1 MLKSVLTVGGWTMA
15 SRVLGFLRDMLMAA
29 LIGAGPIADAFF
41 VANKLPNLF
50 RRLFGEGAFNAAFVP
65 EFSGLLATNGL
76 EAAKRFAQEAIAV
89 MAFWLGILMIA
100 GEIFMPQIMLVF
112 APGFRADPEK
122 FALAVDLARITFPYL
137 MLICL
142 AALLSGALNG
152 LERFAAAAAAPVLYN
167 LFAIAALVGLTPFVP
182 TVGHAAAW
190 GVSASGVVQLALLVW
205 AVHRAGMPIR
215 VPRPRLTPAMKLLL
229 KRMAPGLVGASAAQL
244 NQAVDVIIASLL
256 PAGTVSLLYYAD
268 RIQQLPLGVIGIA
281 VGTALLPMLS
291 RQVRSGDEAAALAS
305 LNRAIEYTLFLTL
318 PAALALT
325 ISAFPVMWV
334 LFGRGA
340 FDAESA
346 RLASQSLAAFALGL
360 PSVVL
365 LKVLAPA
372 AFARGDTA
380 MPVKIGLITLAVNF
394 ALNIVFNAGALA
406 PASIADRLPLLS
418 HIGPALATSLASTFN
433 MVALAVVLRRRR
445 HLVAD
450 AVLLRR
456 LPRMAAAAAMMGVT
470 LWFAEAPL
478 FTFGRWFGLVSL
490 VTLGMLVYGVAALAL
505 GAFDARAL
513 GRLTRRR

>member
-1 MLKSVLTVGGWTMA
+1 
-15 SRVLGFLRDMLMAA
+15 MLMAA
-29 LIGAGPIADAFF
+29 LIGAGPVADAFF

-65 EFSGLLATNGL
+65 EFSGLLATSGPG
-76 EAAKRFAQEAIAV
+76 AARRFAQEAIAV
-89 MAFWLGILMIA
+89 MAFWLGALTIL
-100 GEIFMPQIMLVF
+100 GEIFMPQIMHVF
-112 APGFRADPEK
+112 APGFAANPEK
-122 FALAVDLARITFPYL
+122 FALAVDLARISFPYL

-152 LERFAAAAAAPVLYN
+152 MEHFAAAAAAPVLYN
-167 LFAIAALVGLTPFVP
+167 LFAIAALLGLTPFVP

-190 GVSASGVVQLALLVW
+190 GVSASGVVQLGLLVW
-205 AVHRAGMPIR
+205 AVHRAGMPLRI
-215 VPRPRLTPAMKLLL
+215 PRPRLTPAMKSLM
-229 KRMAPGLVGASAAQL
+229 KRMAPGLIGASAAQL

-281 VGTALLPMLS
+281 VGTALLPVMS
-291 RQVRSGDEAAALAS
+291 RQIRNGDEAAAAKS
-305 LNRAIEYTLFLTL
+305 LNRAIEYALFLTL

-325 ISAFPVMWV
+325 VSAFPIMWV

-340 FDAESA
+340 FDMESA
-346 RLASQSLAAFALGL
+346 RLASQSLAAFAIGL
-360 PSVVL
+360 PAVVL

-380 MPVKIGLITLAVNF
+380 MPVRIGMITLAVNF

-406 PASIADRLPLLS
+406 PASIAGSLPLLS

-433 MVALAVVLRRRR
+433 MAVLGVVLYRRG
-445 HLVAD
+445 HFVAD
-450 AVLLRR
+450 AALRRR
-456 LPRMAAAAAMMGVT
+456 LPRMGLAALGMAAT

-478 FTFGRWFGLVSL
+478 FHFGRWFGLISL
-490 VTLGMLVYGVAALAL
+490 VTLGIGVYGVAALLL

-513 GRLTRRR
+513 LGAIRRRR